1 VKLRPLSKAS
11 DERGSQ
17 APISILHGNINVQ
30 MCGVSFANVVNVPEI
45 SDIVEMIQF
54 CWIFETA
61 GEIPHRTA
69 GVIKRNEKAVSMSN
83 YILSQRHL
91 SKGLF
96 FFVAAKMTF
105 RARLEKNSV

>member
-1 VKLRPLSKAS
+1 
-11 DERGSQ
+11 
-17 APISILHGNINVQ
+17 

-45 SDIVEMIQF
+45 FDIVEMIQF

-61 GEIPHRTA
+61 CEIAHRTV
-69 GVIKRNEKAVSMSN
+69 GVIKHNERAVSISN

-96 FFVAAKMTF
+96 FFLAAKITF
-105 RARLEKNSV
+105 RARLEKIPSSRRGDL

>member
-1 VKLRPLSKAS
+1 MATVRGNPVASQNFYKTVRWRRLRF
-11 DERGSQ
+11 R
-17 APISILHGNINVQ
+17 
-30 MCGVSFANVVNVPEI
+30 
-45 SDIVEMIQF
+45 
-54 CWIFETA
+54 WIFETA